1 MRLRTE
7 DVAYDAVES
16 GMVLVDLRT
25 SRTLRVNAVGSTL
38 VQALA
43 DESSPQRLVDLLL
56 ASFEVDRETAEADV
70 ASFLAELGRLDLLVD
85 GG

>member
-25 SRTLRVNAVGSTL
+25 SRTLRVNAVGTML
-38 VQALA
+38 VRALA
-43 DESSPQRLVDLLL
+43 DESSPRQLVDLLL
-56 ASFEVDRETAEADV
+56 ASFDVDRETAEADV
-70 ASFLAELGRLDLLVD
+70 ASFLSELVRLDLLVD
-85 GG
+85 DG

>member
-7 DVAYDAVES
+7 DVAYDVVED

-25 SRTLRVNAVGSTL
+25 SRTLRVNAVGSML
-38 VQALA
+38 VRALA
-43 DESSPQRLVDLLL
+43 DESSPRQLVDLLL
-56 ASFEVDRETAEADV
+56 TNFDVDRETADADV
-70 ASFLAELGRLDLLVD
+70 TSFLAELGRLDLLVD